1 MPGKK
6 ETTAP
11 IPSAVTGGEQSS
23 VHKCSLSITRKNAE
37 SKYRVIENYGVT
49 EYLSGTL
56 ASIGVVTPQCQ
67 IHGIWQGLRPLYPV
81 STDGG
86 VYA

>member
-1 MPGKK
+1 MSGKK

-23 VHKCSLSITRKNAE
+23 VHKCSLSIARENAK
-37 SKYRVIENYGVT
+37 SKYHVIENHGVT
-49 EYLSGTL
+49 KYLSGTL
-56 ASIGVVTPQCQ
+56 TSIGVVTPQFQ
-67 IHGIWQGLRPLYPV
+67 IRGIWQGLCPLYPV

>member
-23 VHKCSLSITRKNAE
+23 VHKCNLSITRENAKI
-37 SKYRVIENYGVT
+37 KYT
-49 EYLSGTL
+49 ETERLGAKKELSGTL
-56 ASIGVVTPQCQ
+56 ASIGVVTPQFQ
-67 IHGIWQGLRPLYPV
+67 IHKIWQGLRPLYPALFG
-81 STDGG
+81 GG

>member
-23 VHKCSLSITRKNAE
+23 MHNCSLSITRENAK
-37 SKYRVIENYGVT
+37 SKYPET
-49 EYLSGTL
+49 EKHGARKEQSGTL
-56 ASIGVVTPQCQ
+56 ASIGVVTPQFQ
-67 IHGIWQGLRPLYPV
+67 IYGIWQGLRPLYPV
-81 STDGG
+81 SIDGG

>member
-23 VHKCSLSITRKNAE
+23 VHKCSLSIARENAK
-37 SKYRVIENYGVT
+37 SKYHVIENHGVT
-49 EYLSGTL
+49 KYLSGTL
-56 ASIGVVTPQCQ
+56 ASIGVVTPQFQ
-67 IHGIWQGLRPLYPV
+67 IHTIWQGLCPLYPALF
-81 STDGG
+81 GG
-86 VYA
+86 VAYA

>member
-23 VHKCSLSITRKNAE
+23 MHKCSLSIAE
-37 SKYRVIENYGVT
+37 ENKKSKYRGNENHRDMKDV
-49 EYLSGTL
+49 SGTL
-56 ASIGVVTPQCQ
+56 ASIGVVTPQFQ
-67 IHGIWQGLRPLYPV
+67 IHGIWQGLRPLYH
-81 STDGG
+81 SRFA
-86 VYA
+86 Y

>member
-1 MPGKK
+1 MRSKK

-23 VHKCSLSITRKNAE
+23 VLKCSLSITRKNIKIKCPE
-37 SKYRVIENYGVT
+37 TEKRGVT
-49 EYLSGTL
+49 EALSGAL
-56 ASIGVVTPQCQ
+56 ASIGVVTPQFQ
-67 IHGIWQGLRPLYPV
+67 IQKIWQGRCPLYPV
-81 STDGG
+81 ATDGG